1 MAFIPRDADPLVAV
15 LIDSFGEIEI
25 RIEGDQRAPSA
36 MLAISVHPQTDP
48 EEVRDA
54 IADWLDD
61 HGESP
66 DTASIS
72 PPIDTVPG
80 SVEWP
85 AVENQ

>member
-1 MAFIPRDADPLVAV
+1 
-15 LIDSFGEIEI
+15 
-25 RIEGDQRAPSA
+25 

-61 HGESP
+61 QGESP

-80 SVEWP
+80 PVEWP
-85 AVENQ
+85 AVETND

>member
-1 MAFIPRDADPLVAV
+1 
-15 LIDSFGEIEI
+15 
-25 RIEGDQRAPSA
+25 